1 MARLLREAILPVSL
15 SALMRSHLDYCIQ
28 PQGLQYK
35 EDMDLLERVQRH
47 YVKNKVSETN
57 EELRKKGKNGVLWKP
72 THDRSSLAKVLESSV
87 AEKAL
92 GVLVD
97 TKSTRRQQGALA
109 QRRPR
114 ATGQRP
120 APAALP
126 GPGPAAGADQ
136 QEGGSR
142 GCRPGGGGGPAH
154 QLPRPRLALR
164 LLHRHFPVS
173 LAATSRARAGQRL
186 CPAPRAFVLPLQL
199 SPRGRAVPAPA
210 SARSLG
216 SSGHSGCF
224 SSLSCRSSR
233 ALKELWLSALLGPP
247 EGVEGARVTQL
258 PSIKLLL
265 QELSGRN
272 AVSVPPAS
280 ALPSPEAAPAQ
291 HQAGAEQ
298 RPPPV
303 PSGGSSERGLG
314 PSAGECGCRR
324 RGQDGPSPLLCPAAT
339 PAALALLL
347 PFPQGTAVPIALR
360 RDRAEPRGPS
370 LPNGAPL
377 PLPLPCFQRRGDSA
391 QRPRERSPGAS
402 PPPRL
407 FALLSLAAGGT
418 RRRRRGLPW
427 PFARRRG
434 SSAAAEAAGQSG
446 SGGRGALFG
455 QPLAALCSQ
464 DGTLPQP
471 IQDLLA
477 LLAEHGPSTEG
488 IFRLAVKEHVSRELR
503 EALDSGAEVHLES
516 QPAHVLAVLLKDFL
530 RKIPSKLLGA
540 ELYEEWMS
548 ALQKTSRQEKL
559 AALREVAGK
568 LPQANLVLLK
578 SLLSLLQ
585 RISRNAASSRMTA
598 GNLAICVGPNLLS
611 PPEEQTLPLDALV
624 QVTGQVTGLV
634 EFLIEHHGDL
644 FGEEVAGLAGTSA
657 EESPAPGPEAETAEV
672 PPVAAESQ
680 HLKSSSGE
688 RR

>member
-1 MARLLREAILPVSL
+1 MAA
-15 SALMRSHLDYCIQ
+15 SHL
-28 PQGLQYK
+28 
-35 EDMDLLERVQRH
+35 LLSFPLAQATTLH
-47 YVKNKVSETN
+47 A
-57 EELRKKGKNGVLWKP
+57 
-72 THDRSSLAKVLESSV
+72 SSL
-87 AEKAL
+87 
-92 GVLVD
+92 
-97 TKSTRRQQGALA
+97 
-109 QRRPR
+109 
-114 ATGQRP
+114 
-120 APAALP
+120 
-126 GPGPAAGADQ
+126 
-136 QEGGSR
+136 
-142 GCRPGGGGGPAH
+142 
-154 QLPRPRLALR
+154 
-164 LLHRHFPVS
+164 
-173 LAATSRARAGQRL
+173 QRL
-186 CPAPRAFVLPLQL
+186 VQGQA
-199 SPRGRAVPAPA
+199 
-210 SARSLG
+210 
-216 SSGHSGCF
+216 
-224 SSLSCRSSR
+224 
-233 ALKELWLSALLGPP
+233 
-247 EGVEGARVTQL
+247 
-258 PSIKLLL
+258 
-265 QELSGRN
+265 
-272 AVSVPPAS
+272 
-280 ALPSPEAAPAQ
+280 
-291 HQAGAEQ
+291 QAGAEQ

-314 PSAGECGCRR
+314 PS
-324 RGQDGPSPLLCPAAT
+324 
-339 PAALALLL
+339 
-347 PFPQGTAVPIALR
+347 
-360 RDRAEPRGPS
+360 
-370 LPNGAPL
+370 
-377 PLPLPCFQRRGDSA
+377 
-391 QRPRERSPGAS
+391 
-402 PPPRL
+402 
-407 FALLSLAAGGT
+407 AGGT

-471 IQDLLA
+471 IQVSKPGQGVPIPLAPADRRCPRQRKPGWGSGTKPDLLA

-516 QPAHVLAVLLKDFL
+516 QPAHVLAVLLKWAPARAGAKSQPPAREPECRGCCLCSRRQRSKPHPEPLALQDFL

-568 LPQANLVLLK
+568 LPQANLLLLK

-657 EESPAPGPEAETAEV
+657 EESPAPGLEAETAEV
-672 PPVAAESQ
+672 PPVAVESQ

-688 RR
+688 RSLPGPSQESRKRKLTCEEGSDGHPGRKRRRLERELSGMGD

>member
-1 MARLLREAILPVSL
+1 MAA
-15 SALMRSHLDYCIQ
+15 SHL
-28 PQGLQYK
+28 
-35 EDMDLLERVQRH
+35 LLSFPLAQATTLH
-47 YVKNKVSETN
+47 A
-57 EELRKKGKNGVLWKP
+57 
-72 THDRSSLAKVLESSV
+72 SSL
-87 AEKAL
+87 
-92 GVLVD
+92 
-97 TKSTRRQQGALA
+97 
-109 QRRPR
+109 
-114 ATGQRP
+114 
-120 APAALP
+120 
-126 GPGPAAGADQ
+126 
-136 QEGGSR
+136 
-142 GCRPGGGGGPAH
+142 
-154 QLPRPRLALR
+154 
-164 LLHRHFPVS
+164 
-173 LAATSRARAGQRL
+173 QRL
-186 CPAPRAFVLPLQL
+186 VQGQA
-199 SPRGRAVPAPA
+199 
-210 SARSLG
+210 
-216 SSGHSGCF
+216 
-224 SSLSCRSSR
+224 
-233 ALKELWLSALLGPP
+233 
-247 EGVEGARVTQL
+247 
-258 PSIKLLL
+258 
-265 QELSGRN
+265 
-272 AVSVPPAS
+272 
-280 ALPSPEAAPAQ
+280 
-291 HQAGAEQ
+291 QAGAEQ

-314 PSAGECGCRR
+314 PS
-324 RGQDGPSPLLCPAAT
+324 
-339 PAALALLL
+339 
-347 PFPQGTAVPIALR
+347 
-360 RDRAEPRGPS
+360 
-370 LPNGAPL
+370 
-377 PLPLPCFQRRGDSA
+377 
-391 QRPRERSPGAS
+391 
-402 PPPRL
+402 
-407 FALLSLAAGGT
+407 AGGT

-657 EESPAPGPEAETAEV
+657 EESPAPGPEAETAERKV
-672 PPVAAESQ
+672 VTLGFEPQSMP
-680 HLKSSSGE
+680 
-688 RR
+688 RD

>member
-1 MARLLREAILPVSL
+1 MSKRKAVLSHVPQESILAPILFHIFISDTGSGIECTLSKLAGDPKLSGVVDSLEGKDAIQRDLGMSKQ
-15 SALMRSHLDYCIQ
+15 SHLDYCIQ

-47 YVKNKVSETN
+47 YVKNKVSEKN

-97 TKSTRRQQGALA
+97 TKSTRRQQAGHCPEPH
-109 QRRPR
+109 QRVPGETSPGLGGMGQVNCCRGPRDDPDPVQQCTPVPASPQPLLRQRVRLSQGR
-114 ATGQRP
+114 ATRKRDLLLFGD
-120 APAALP
+120 ALVIAKP
-126 GPGPAAGADQ
+126 N
-136 QEGGSR
+136 
-142 GCRPGGGGGPAH
+142 
-154 QLPRPRLALR
+154 
-164 LLHRHFPVS
+164 
-173 LAATSRARAGQRL
+173 
-186 CPAPRAFVLPLQL
+186 
-199 SPRGRAVPAPA
+199 
-210 SARSLG
+210 
-216 SSGHSGCF
+216 
-224 SSLSCRSSR
+224 SR

-247 EGVEGARVTQL
+247 EGVEGARLTQL

-314 PSAGECGCRR
+314 PS
-324 RGQDGPSPLLCPAAT
+324 
-339 PAALALLL
+339 
-347 PFPQGTAVPIALR
+347 
-360 RDRAEPRGPS
+360 
-370 LPNGAPL
+370 
-377 PLPLPCFQRRGDSA
+377 
-391 QRPRERSPGAS
+391 
-402 PPPRL
+402 
-407 FALLSLAAGGT
+407 AAGGT

-516 QPAHVLAVLLKDFL
+516 QPVHVLAVLLKDFL

-568 LPQANLVLLK
+568 LPQANLLLLK

-624 QVTGQVTGLV
+624 QVTGQV
-634 EFLIEHHGDL
+634 
-644 FGEEVAGLAGTSA
+644 
-657 EESPAPGPEAETAEV
+657 

>member
-1 MARLLREAILPVSL
+1 MSKRKAVLSHVPQESILAPILFHIFISDTGSGIECTLSKLAGDPKLSGVVDSLEGKDAIQRDLGMSKQDDPDPVQQCTPVPASPQPLLRQRVRL
-15 SALMRSHLDYCIQ
+15 S
-28 PQGLQYK
+28 QGRATRK
-35 EDMDLLERVQRH
+35 RDLLLFGDALVIA
-47 YVKNKVSETN
+47 
-57 EELRKKGKNGVLWKP
+57 KP
-72 THDRSSLAKVLESSV
+72 K
-87 AEKAL
+87 
-92 GVLVD
+92 
-97 TKSTRRQQGALA
+97 
-109 QRRPR
+109 
-114 ATGQRP
+114 
-120 APAALP
+120 
-126 GPGPAAGADQ
+126 
-136 QEGGSR
+136 
-142 GCRPGGGGGPAH
+142 
-154 QLPRPRLALR
+154 
-164 LLHRHFPVS
+164 
-173 LAATSRARAGQRL
+173 
-186 CPAPRAFVLPLQL
+186 
-199 SPRGRAVPAPA
+199 
-210 SARSLG
+210 
-216 SSGHSGCF
+216 
-224 SSLSCRSSR
+224 
-233 ALKELWLSALLGPP
+233 PP
-247 EGVEGARVTQL
+247 EGVEGARLTQL

-265 QELSGRN
+265 QELSGHN
-272 AVSVPPAS
+272 A
-280 ALPSPEAAPAQ
+280 
-291 HQAGAEQ
+291 AGAEQ

-314 PSAGECGCRR
+314 PS
-324 RGQDGPSPLLCPAAT
+324 
-339 PAALALLL
+339 
-347 PFPQGTAVPIALR
+347 
-360 RDRAEPRGPS
+360 
-370 LPNGAPL
+370 
-377 PLPLPCFQRRGDSA
+377 
-391 QRPRERSPGAS
+391 
-402 PPPRL
+402 
-407 FALLSLAAGGT
+407 AGGT

-624 QVTGQVTGLV
+624 QVTGQV
-634 EFLIEHHGDL
+634 
-644 FGEEVAGLAGTSA
+644 
-657 EESPAPGPEAETAEV
+657 

>member
-1 MARLLREAILPVSL
+1 MGQVNCCRGPRDDPDPVQQCTPVPASPQPLLRQRVRL
-15 SALMRSHLDYCIQ
+15 S
-28 PQGLQYK
+28 QGRATRK
-35 EDMDLLERVQRH
+35 RDLLLFGDALVIA
-47 YVKNKVSETN
+47 
-57 EELRKKGKNGVLWKP
+57 KP
-72 THDRSSLAKVLESSV
+72 N
-87 AEKAL
+87 
-92 GVLVD
+92 
-97 TKSTRRQQGALA
+97 
-109 QRRPR
+109 
-114 ATGQRP
+114 
-120 APAALP
+120 
-126 GPGPAAGADQ
+126 
-136 QEGGSR
+136 
-142 GCRPGGGGGPAH
+142 
-154 QLPRPRLALR
+154 
-164 LLHRHFPVS
+164 
-173 LAATSRARAGQRL
+173 
-186 CPAPRAFVLPLQL
+186 
-199 SPRGRAVPAPA
+199 
-210 SARSLG
+210 
-216 SSGHSGCF
+216 
-224 SSLSCRSSR
+224 SR

-247 EGVEGARVTQL
+247 EGVEGARLTQL

-314 PSAGECGCRR
+314 PS
-324 RGQDGPSPLLCPAAT
+324 
-339 PAALALLL
+339 
-347 PFPQGTAVPIALR
+347 
-360 RDRAEPRGPS
+360 
-370 LPNGAPL
+370 
-377 PLPLPCFQRRGDSA
+377 
-391 QRPRERSPGAS
+391 
-402 PPPRL
+402 
-407 FALLSLAAGGT
+407 AAGGT

-516 QPAHVLAVLLKDFL
+516 QPVHVLAVLLKDFL

-568 LPQANLVLLK
+568 LPQANLLLLK

-624 QVTGQVTGLV
+624 QVTGQV
-634 EFLIEHHGDL
+634 
-644 FGEEVAGLAGTSA
+644 
-657 EESPAPGPEAETAEV
+657 

>member
-1 MARLLREAILPVSL
+1 MAASHLLLSFPLAQATTLHASSLQRLVQGQAQVRIARIARLGVPARPSPPLTQGQGPRQLAGEAPAGGPFLLRGRSL
-15 SALMRSHLDYCIQ
+15 SA
-28 PQGLQYK
+28 
-35 EDMDLLERVQRH
+35 
-47 YVKNKVSETN
+47 
-57 EELRKKGKNGVLWKP
+57 
-72 THDRSSLAKVLESSV
+72 
-87 AEKAL
+87 
-92 GVLVD
+92 
-97 TKSTRRQQGALA
+97 
-109 QRRPR
+109 
-114 ATGQRP
+114 
-120 APAALP
+120 APFL
-126 GPGPAAGADQ
+126 
-136 QEGGSR
+136 
-142 GCRPGGGGGPAH
+142 
-154 QLPRPRLALR
+154 
-164 LLHRHFPVS
+164 
-173 LAATSRARAGQRL
+173 
-186 CPAPRAFVLPLQL
+186 
-199 SPRGRAVPAPA
+199 
-210 SARSLG
+210 
-216 SSGHSGCF
+216 
-224 SSLSCRSSR
+224 
-233 ALKELWLSALLGPP
+233 
-247 EGVEGARVTQL
+247 
-258 PSIKLLL
+258 
-265 QELSGRN
+265 
-272 AVSVPPAS
+272 
-280 ALPSPEAAPAQ
+280 
-291 HQAGAEQ
+291 QAGAEQ

-314 PSAGECGCRR
+314 PS
-324 RGQDGPSPLLCPAAT
+324 
-339 PAALALLL
+339 
-347 PFPQGTAVPIALR
+347 
-360 RDRAEPRGPS
+360 
-370 LPNGAPL
+370 
-377 PLPLPCFQRRGDSA
+377 
-391 QRPRERSPGAS
+391 
-402 PPPRL
+402 
-407 FALLSLAAGGT
+407 AAGGT

-516 QPAHVLAVLLKDFL
+516 QPVHVLAVLLKDFL

-568 LPQANLVLLK
+568 LPQANLLLLK

-624 QVTGQVTGLV
+624 QVTGQV
-634 EFLIEHHGDL
+634 
-644 FGEEVAGLAGTSA
+644 
-657 EESPAPGPEAETAEV
+657 
-672 PPVAAESQ
+672 PPVTVESQ

-688 RR
+688 RRELAETTEEMSYTACDSCIP

>member
-1 MARLLREAILPVSL
+1 MSKRKAVLSHVPQESILAPILFHIFISDTGSGIECTLSKLAGDPKLSGVVDSLEGKDAIQRDLGMSKQ
-15 SALMRSHLDYCIQ
+15 SHLDYCIQ

-72 THDRSSLAKVLESSV
+72 THDQSSLAKVLESSV

-97 TKSTRRQQGALA
+97 TKSTRRQQAGHCPEPH
-109 QRRPR
+109 QRVPGETSPGLGGMGQVNCCRGPRDDPDPVQQCTPVPASPQPLLRQRVRLSQGR
-114 ATGQRP
+114 ATRKRDLLLFGDALVIAKPKRGSAPRPQLCLALGQLQVLSSRK
-120 APAALP
+120 
-126 GPGPAAGADQ
+126 GAAGDAA
-136 QEGGSR
+136 QEEEEG
-142 GCRPGGGGGPAH
+142 
-154 QLPRPRLALR
+154 
-164 LLHRHFPVS
+164 RHTNSLVLVWPCGFCTVTFP
-173 LAATSRARAGQRL
+173 
-186 CPAPRAFVLPLQL
+186 
-199 SPRGRAVPAPA
+199 
-210 SARSLG
+210 
-216 SSGHSGCF
+216 
-224 SSLSCRSSR
+224 SR

-247 EGVEGARVTQL
+247 EGVEGARLTQL

-272 AVSVPPAS
+272 AATTLHAS
-280 ALPSPEAAPAQ
+280 SLQ
-291 HQAGAEQ
+291 RLVQGQA
-298 RPPPV
+298 
-303 PSGGSSERGLG
+303 
-314 PSAGECGCRR
+314 
-324 RGQDGPSPLLCPAAT
+324 
-339 PAALALLL
+339 
-347 PFPQGTAVPIALR
+347 
-360 RDRAEPRGPS
+360 
-370 LPNGAPL
+370 
-377 PLPLPCFQRRGDSA
+377 QRRGDSA

-516 QPAHVLAVLLKDFL
+516 QPVHVLAVLLKDFL

-568 LPQANLVLLK
+568 LPQANLLLLK

-624 QVTGQVTGLV
+624 QVTGQV
-634 EFLIEHHGDL
+634 
-644 FGEEVAGLAGTSA
+644 
-657 EESPAPGPEAETAEV
+657 